1 MKAITLSDYDVLMAG
16 QYMPLDL
23 SSIMGFT
30 NYQLSY
36 TVCCIDTCRRDSEDI
51 VIKISR
57 KADSF
62 V

>member
-1 MKAITLSDYDVLMAG
+1 
-16 QYMPLDL
+16 MPLDL
-23 SSIMGFT
+23 SSIMGLQT
-30 NYQLSY
+30 TSYHILSALW
-36 TVCCIDTCRRDSEDI
+36 ILAERDGEDI